1 MSFQLYSGHA
11 RGDCSRTTQWGY
23 KWSEIF
29 WNDNFGYPRFE
40 LTGVSTGKCG
50 RKWIAERRLP
60 ALSLLGTLDQ
70 NTCPNSH
77 SMSWPVYLALKQLF
91 PTGRLSFFTLI
102 SVLGVGLG
110 VALMLVST
118 SVMGGFG
125 HKIKAMIIDT
135 QGEVQV
141 KGRALIDPATGMEQ
155 LIAGVPEVA
164 AVAAYAQGVVML
176 EFEHRPAFPAV
187 QGFDLERI
195 RDVIPL
201 ENYLVQGSLD
211 DLDDDSVILSSLL
224 AGGLGAR
231 VGDKVSLYTPLM
243 LERMKK
249 NEVLLPREVRVAGIF
264 RIGHQQL
271 DSSTVICPLRLMQ
284 DLYGLGQSVH
294 GYNLRLKPGADP
306 DAAAAAL
313 NAVLPSGLNA
323 LTWFEANADFQ
334 AVLSFERN
342 MIFFLLTF
350 IIIVAAFSI
359 TSSLLVTVVRK
370 TREIGLLGA
379 MGGKAR
385 EVAASF
391 CVQGFVIGLAGTV
404 AGLALGFALLA
415 WRNTLVGLIARF
427 TMGQE
432 AFVKFYQF
440 ADLPA
445 HTTVQ
450 DVVIIVV
457 FSIVAS
463 TLAGLIPA
471 WRAARLK
478 PVEALRSE

>member
-1 MSFQLYSGHA
+1 M
-11 RGDCSRTTQWGY
+11 
-23 KWSEIF
+23 
-29 WNDNFGYPRFE
+29 P
-40 LTGVSTGKCG
+40 
-50 RKWIAERRLP
+50 
-60 ALSLLGTLDQ
+60 
-70 NTCPNSH
+70 
-77 SMSWPVYLALKQLF
+77 WPIYLALKQLF
-91 PTGRLSFFTLI
+91 PSGRRLPFFTLI

-125 HKIKAMIIDT
+125 HQVKRMIIDT

-141 KGRALIDPATGMEQ
+141 RGRGALPVTETLEK
-155 LIAGVPEVA
+155 LIAGVPDIA
-164 AVAAYAQGVVML
+164 AFAPYAHGVVML

-187 QGFDLERI
+187 QGFDIARMKQ
-195 RDVIPL
+195 VIPL
-201 ENYLVQGSLD
+201 ERYIIEGSLD
-211 DLDDDSVILSSLL
+211 DLDDDSVILSSQL
-224 AGGLGAR
+224 AYGLGAKI
-231 VGDKVSLYTPLM
+231 GDKVSVYSPLM
-243 LERMKK
+243 LERMKQ

-271 DSSTVICPLRLMQ
+271 DSSTVICSLRLMQ
-284 DLYGLGQSVH
+284 DLYGMERLVH
-294 GYNLRLKPGADP
+294 GYNVRLKPGVDP
-306 DAAAAAL
+306 DRAAAAL
-313 NAVLPSGLNA
+313 NAALPPGARA

-350 IIIVAAFSI
+350 IIVVAAFSI

-379 MGGKAR
+379 MGGRAR
-385 EVAASF
+385 DVAACF
-391 CVQGFVIGLAGTV
+391 CVQGLFIGLTGTV
-404 AGLALGFALLA
+404 AGLALGAGLLY
-415 WRNTLVGLIARF
+415 WRNALVAFIAKL

-432 AFVKFYQF
+432 TFVKFYQF
-440 ADLPA
+440 SNLPA
-445 HTTVQ
+445 YTETK
-450 DVVIIVV
+450 DVVMIIV
-457 FSIVAS
+457 FSVVAS

>member
-1 MSFQLYSGHA
+1 M
-11 RGDCSRTTQWGY
+11 
-23 KWSEIF
+23 
-29 WNDNFGYPRFE
+29 P
-40 LTGVSTGKCG
+40 
-50 RKWIAERRLP
+50 
-60 ALSLLGTLDQ
+60 
-70 NTCPNSH
+70 
-77 SMSWPVYLALKQLF
+77 WPVYLALKQLF
-91 PTGRLSFFTLI
+91 PTGRVSFFTLI

-125 HKIKAMIIDT
+125 HQIKRMIIDT

-141 KGRALIDPATGMEQ
+141 KARGLIDPAGGVERV
-155 LIAGVPEVA
+155 LAADPDIAAFAP
-164 AVAAYAQGVVML
+164 YAQGVVML
-176 EFEHRPAFPAV
+176 ESGRRPAFPAV
-187 QGFDLERI
+187 QGVDLERI
-195 RDVIPL
+195 GDVIPL
-201 ENYLVQGSLD
+201 QRYLTAGSLD

-224 AGGLGAR
+224 AGGLGVR
-231 VGDKVSLYTPLM
+231 PGDMVSIYTPLM
-243 LERMKK
+243 LERMKN

-264 RIGHQQL
+264 QIGHQQL

-284 DLYGLGQSVH
+284 DLYGLEQMVH
-294 GYNLRLKPGADP
+294 GYNVRLKPGADP
-306 DAAAAAL
+306 DAVAARL
-313 NAVLPSGLNA
+313 NGGLPQGMGA

-370 TREIGLLGA
+370 TREIGLLAA
-379 MGGKAR
+379 MGGRAR
-385 EVAASF
+385 DVAASF
-391 CVQGFVIGLAGTV
+391 CVQGFFIGLAGTV
-404 AGLALGFALLA
+404 AGLALGFALLH
-415 WRNTLVGLIARF
+415 WRNVLVGFIARM
-427 TMGQE
+427 TMGE
-432 AFVKFYQF
+432 AAFVKFYQF
-440 ADLPA
+440 TNLPA
-445 HTTVQ
+445 YTAAK

-457 FSIVAS
+457 FSIAAA